1 MYLFKH
7 KNHIDR
13 KILSVA
19 LERMREEPVILLQGP
34 RSAGKSTLLRQIAV
48 QAGGTLIDLDDPPTR
63 QAALNDPSLLID
75 VPGPV
80 LIDEYRHA
88 PDVLSAIKAR
98 LNEKGAAGGQFA
110 LAGSARH
117 ESLPKAAEAL
127 TGRLHQMQVLPF
139 SQAELAGTRAG
150 LIPALF
156 DTPKTVPG
164 GGLSATTRED
174 YIARIVAGG
183 FPLALARATPVSR
196 ARWFDDYVR
205 ATLAKDVAAL
215 GKLRQAQALPRV
227 LTALA
232 GQTAQIMNVSHI
244 ARRLQLENGLIAGYV
259 HLLEAVFLIRA
270 LPAWGKTLTARSA
283 ASPKVHMLDSGVAA
297 RLLRLSPEKLL
308 RRDAASLTELGH
320 LVETFAVGELLK
332 EAACLDDIAEIGHW
346 RTHDGHEVDLV
357 IERGDGEVVA
367 FEIKAGTG
375 ANAAAFHSL
384 ARLRDLLGTVFRAG
398 VVFHMGTRAHHY
410 DDRLMALPLD
420 RLWRP

>member
-1 MYLFKH
+1 
-7 KNHIDR
+7 
-13 KILSVA
+13 
-19 LERMREEPVILLQGP
+19 MRDEPVILLQGP
-34 RSAGKSTLLRQIAV
+34 RSVGKSTLLRQIAGRV
-48 QAGGTLIDLDDPPTR
+48 GGTLIDLDDLPTR
-63 QAALNDPSLLID
+63 RAALDDPSLLID

-88 PDVLSAIKAR
+88 PDLLSAIKAL
-98 LNEKGAAGGQFA
+98 LNEKGAAGGQFV

-139 SQAELAGTRAG
+139 SQAELAAVHAG
-150 LIPALF
+150 LLGALF
-156 DTPKTVPG
+156 DAPETVPG
-164 GGLSATTRED
+164 GGLSASSRED

-196 ARWFDDYVR
+196 GRWFDDYIR

-215 GKLRQAQALPRV
+215 SKLRQAQALPRV

-232 GQTAQIMNVSHI
+232 GQTAQIMNVSNI
-244 ARRLQLENGLIAGYV
+244 AQGLQLEGGLVAGYV
-259 HLLEAVFLIRA
+259 HLLEAVFLIRT
-270 LPAWGKTLTARSA
+270 LPAWGKTLTARST
-283 ASPKVHMLDSGVAA
+283 ASPKAHVLDSGVAA

-308 RRDAASLTELGH
+308 RRDATSLTELGH
-320 LVETFAVGELLK
+320 LVESFAVGELLK
-332 EAACLDDIAEIGHW
+332 EAACMDDIAEIGHW

-357 IERGDGEVVA
+357 IERADGAVIA

-375 ANAAAFHSL
+375 ANAAAFRSL
-384 ARLRDLLGTVFRAG
+384 ARLRDLLGPVFRAG
-398 VVFHMGTRAHHY
+398 VVLHLGVRAHHY

-420 RLWRP
+420 RLWRAAAGLSALSGVP